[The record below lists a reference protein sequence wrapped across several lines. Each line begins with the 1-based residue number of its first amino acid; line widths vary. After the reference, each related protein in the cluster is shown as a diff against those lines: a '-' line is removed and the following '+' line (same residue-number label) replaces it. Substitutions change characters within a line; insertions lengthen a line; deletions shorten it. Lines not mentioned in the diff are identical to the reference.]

1 MQLIK
6 VSELK
11 PHPQNNYFFDD
22 ITGDKWKD
30 ILESISRRGVI
41 EPVVITQDKVIVSGH
56 QRVRACNEL
65 KINEVLCEIRIYQ
78 DDDKHSKE
86 DKILEDLISTNI
98 MQRGIGNTNPLKL
111 ARCIQ
116 ELERIKGVRTGSFNE
131 RGNNRIGEGQ
141 NVSHQNPK
149 IAQEDIAKQFGVSV
163 KKVQRIKS
171 LLELPED
178 IQRLIETGVLDNVSL
193 AKRISEGLN
202 EEQLEDFIQFLTD
215 NGFIKVTSQ
224 IFEKFRNSLQKSKQ
238 QEIAHMQNEITNLK
252 NDIGSLEKERI
263 NLNNQIKTAKESGR
277 QEEIKRLQPKLDKAN
292 RDIEEKEELIKKLN
306 KYNLTEKEIDTANI
320 KFEQSSQSI
329 TLAVEVEY
337 NVQKI
342 ISEISKLKISDLYNN
357 SDEVVYR
364 DSVLKIVYLAQNELN
379 KIINELSPNEKV
391 STYNNQDIIEGVYY
405 HE

>member
-1 MQLIK
+1 M
-6 VSELK
+6 S
-11 PHPQNNYFFDD
+11 ND
-22 ITGDKWKD
+22 ITDNTFFEVQAEKFYQKKV
-30 ILESISRRGVI
+30 EVARGVI
-41 EPVVITQDKVIVSGH
+41 ELGKILKETRDGANNYHEFEQWLDDE
-56 QRVRACNEL
+56 RVGFTRNMANRY
-65 KINEVLCEIRIYQ
+65 IRIYDELGEQ
-78 DDDKHSKE
+78 CSPNLLDNISVRKLYTLASAPEEVKE
-86 DKILEDLISTNI
+86 DVANSKDKEEAEKKIKEY
-98 MQRGIGNTNPLKL
+98 
-111 ARCIQ
+111 
-116 ELERIKGVRTGSFNE
+116 
-131 RGNNRIGEGQ
+131 
-141 NVSHQNPK
+141 
-149 IAQEDIAKQFGVSV
+149 
-163 KKVQRIKS
+163 
-171 LLELPED
+171 
-178 IQRLIETGVLDNVSL
+178 
-193 AKRISEGLN
+193 
-202 EEQLEDFIQFLTD
+202 EEQLKQ
-215 NGFIKVTSQ
+215 
-224 IFEKFRNSLQKSKQ
+224 EKLAKDILMKSKQ
-238 QEIAHMQNEITNLK
+238 QEIAHMQDEITNLK

-342 ISEISKLKISDLYNN
+342 ISEISKLRISDLYNN

-379 KIINELSPNEKV
+379 KIISELSPNEKV

>member
-1 MQLIK
+1 M
-6 VSELK
+6 S
-11 PHPQNNYFFDD
+11 ND
-22 ITGDKWKD
+22 ITDNTFFEVQAEKFYQKKV
-30 ILESISRRGVI
+30 EVARGVI
-41 EPVVITQDKVIVSGH
+41 E
-56 QRVRACNEL
+56 L
-65 KINEVLCEIRIYQ
+65 
-78 DDDKHSKE
+78 
-86 DKILEDLISTNI
+86 
-98 MQRGIGNTNPLKL
+98 
-111 ARCIQ
+111 
-116 ELERIKGVRTGSFNE
+116 
-131 RGNNRIGEGQ
+131 GQ
-141 NVSHQNPK
+141 
-149 IAQEDIAKQFGVSV
+149 I
-163 KKVQRIKS
+163 
-171 LLELPED
+171 
-178 IQRLIETGVLDNVSL
+178 LIETKKGFKGAKGAWTNWLEDGRVNFTPQQARKYMRVYNELGQNETSGFVLNDLSL
-193 AKRISEGLN
+193 NKLYTLASAPEEIKEDVANSKDKEEAEKKIKEY
-202 EEQLEDFIQFLTD
+202 EEQLKQ
-215 NGFIKVTSQ
+215 
-224 IFEKFRNSLQKSKQ
+224 EKLAKDILMKSKQ
-238 QEIAHMQNEITNLK
+238 QEIAHMQDEITNLK

-342 ISEISKLKISDLYNN
+342 ISEISKLRISDLYNN

-379 KIINELSPNEKV
+379 KIISELSPNEKV

>member
-1 MQLIK
+1 M
-6 VSELK
+6 S
-11 PHPQNNYFFDD
+11 ND
-22 ITGDKWKD
+22 ITDNTFFEVQAEKFYQKKV
-30 ILESISRRGVI
+30 EVARGVI
-41 EPVVITQDKVIVSGH
+41 ELGQILIETYEGMTRPEFLKWLKDS
-56 QRVRACNEL
+56 RVGFGEKTAYKYMKIGREL
-65 KINEVLCEIRIYQ
+65 EDFSHREKINELSLRVLYTLASAPEEV
-78 DDDKHSKE
+78 KE
-86 DKILEDLISTNI
+86 DVANSKDKEEAEKKIKEY
-98 MQRGIGNTNPLKL
+98 
-111 ARCIQ
+111 
-116 ELERIKGVRTGSFNE
+116 
-131 RGNNRIGEGQ
+131 
-141 NVSHQNPK
+141 
-149 IAQEDIAKQFGVSV
+149 
-163 KKVQRIKS
+163 
-171 LLELPED
+171 
-178 IQRLIETGVLDNVSL
+178 
-193 AKRISEGLN
+193 
-202 EEQLEDFIQFLTD
+202 EEQLKQ
-215 NGFIKVTSQ
+215 
-224 IFEKFRNSLQKSKQ
+224 EKLAKDILMKSKQ
-238 QEIAHMQNEITNLK
+238 QEIAHMQDEITNLK

-342 ISEISKLKISDLYNN
+342 ISEISKLRISDLYNN

-379 KIINELSPNEKV
+379 KIISELSPNEKV

>member
-1 MQLIK
+1 M
-6 VSELK
+6 S
-11 PHPQNNYFFDD
+11 ND
-22 ITGDKWKD
+22 ITDNTFFEVQAEKFYQKKV
-30 ILESISRRGVI
+30 EVARGVI
-41 EPVVITQDKVIVSGH
+41 ELGKILKETRDGSNNYH
-56 QRVRACNEL
+56 EFERWLDDERVKFGRRMAN
-65 KINEVLCEIRIYQ
+65 KYIRIYEELGTTNSQ
-78 DDDKHSKE
+78 VFDSVSINKLYTLASAPEEVKE
-86 DKILEDLISTNI
+86 DVANSKDKEEAEKKIKEY
-98 MQRGIGNTNPLKL
+98 
-111 ARCIQ
+111 
-116 ELERIKGVRTGSFNE
+116 
-131 RGNNRIGEGQ
+131 
-141 NVSHQNPK
+141 
-149 IAQEDIAKQFGVSV
+149 
-163 KKVQRIKS
+163 
-171 LLELPED
+171 
-178 IQRLIETGVLDNVSL
+178 
-193 AKRISEGLN
+193 
-202 EEQLEDFIQFLTD
+202 EEQLKQ
-215 NGFIKVTSQ
+215 
-224 IFEKFRNSLQKSKQ
+224 EKLAKDILMKSKQ
-238 QEIAHMQNEITNLK
+238 QEIAHMQDEITNLK

-342 ISEISKLKISDLYNN
+342 ISEISKLRISDLYNN

-379 KIINELSPNEKV
+379 KIISELSPNEKV

>member
-116 ELERIKGVRTGSFNE
+116 ELERIKGVREGSFGKV
-131 RGNNRIGEGQ
+131 RTTKCPSKTPQIT
-141 NVSHQNPK
+141 
-149 IAQEDIAKQFGVSV
+149 QEDIAKQFGVSV

-252 NDIGSLEKERI
+252 NDIDSLEKERI

-357 SDEVVYR
+357 ADEVVYR